1 MANVTGIGGIFLRA
15 KDPDALSQWY
25 GEALG
30 IDFIGGGH
38 FSMFTEETPGSVTVF
53 SLFDHDDS
61 YIGDPQRQSVMVNY
75 RVDDLDAMVARLTSL
90 GAVVDDIL
98 VEEHGRFAWS
108 TDPEGNRFELW
119 EPGEA
124 D

>member
-1 MANVTGIGGIFLRA
+1 MANVTGIGGVFLRA
-15 KDPDALSQWY
+15 KNPDLLSKWY
-25 GEALG
+25 GDALG
-30 IDFIGGGH
+30 ITFMDGGH
-38 FSMFTEETPGSVTVF
+38 FSMFVDETQGSVAVF
-53 SLFDHDDS
+53 ALFDHDDA

-75 RVDDLDAMVARLTSL
+75 RVDDLDAMVTRLTSM

-98 VEEHGRFAWS
+98 VEENGRFTWS

-119 EPGEA
+119 EPGPL

>member
-1 MANVTGIGGIFLRA
+1 MASVTGIGGVFLRA
-15 KDPDALSQWY
+15 KDPESLARWY

-30 IDFIGGGH
+30 IDFMGGGH

-53 SLFDHDDS
+53 ALFDHGDT
-61 YIGDPQRQSVMVNY
+61 YIGDPREQSVMVNY
-75 RVDDLDAMVARLTSL
+75 RVDQLDEILARLASM
-90 GAVVDDIL
+90 GAPIDDIV
-98 VEEHGRFAWS
+98 VEENGRFSWS

-119 EPGEA
+119 EPGPL